1 MSKTYSRMNKEEL
14 LAEVK
19 RVNSLLEKEDGFFLI
34 WSGLKKIQKR
44 FRKEFPI
51 FLKDLHRYGKESK
64 AFFLEVRKELK
75 L

>member
-34 WSGLKKIQKR
+34 WTGLKKIQKG
-44 FRKEFPI
+44 FQKEWPLLI
-51 FLKDLHRYGKESK
+51 KDLQRYGKESK
-64 AFFLEVRKELK
+64 AFFLKVRKELK

>member
-44 FRKEFPI
+44 FRKEFPL
-51 FLKDLHRYGKESK
+51 FLKDLQRYGKESK
-64 AFFLEVRKELK
+64 AFFLTIKQELK

>member
-34 WSGLKKIQKR
+34 WTGLKKIQKE
-44 FRKEFPI
+44 FQKEWPLLI
-51 FLKDLHRYGKESK
+51 KDLQRYGKESK